1 MKAAV
6 VQMVSGTAVAA
17 NLQRAEALL
26 EEAAAQGA
34 TLAVLPEYFCLM
46 GRTDRDKV
54 DAREAPGH
62 GPVQDFLASTAR
74 RLGLWIAAGTVPLQT
89 PEAGR
94 VFNTTWVYAPDG
106 HGVARYDKIHLFAFD
121 RGSEHYDEA
130 ASIVPGTAPQTF
142 TLPDPAATDGDG
154 WRVGLSICYDLR
166 FPELYRALSGAVS
179 DHSAPCDAMLVPAA
193 FTHTTGKAHWEVLLR
208 ARAIENQCYVLASA
222 QGGTH
227 ENGRRTFGHSMI
239 IDPWGEV
246 VAALDEGEG
255 VACAE
260 LSADRLREVREQLP
274 ALRHRRLA

>member
-6 VQMVSGTAVAA
+6 VQMVSGTTIAT
-17 NLQRAEALL
+17 NLRRAEALL
-26 EEAAAQGA
+26 EEAAAQRA

-46 GRTDRDKV
+46 GRTDHDKI

-62 GPVQDFLASTAR
+62 GPIQDFLAATAR

-89 PEAGR
+89 PEPGR

-106 HGVARYDKIHLFAFD
+106 SSIARYDKIHLFAFD
-121 RGSEHYDEA
+121 RGTEHYDEA
-130 ASIVPGTAPQTF
+130 ASIVPGTAPQAF
-142 TLPDPAATDGDG
+142 TLPDAAATDGLG
-154 WRVGLSICYDLR
+154 WRIGLSICYDLR
-166 FPELYRALSGAVS
+166 FPELYRALSAV
-179 DHSAPCDAMLVPAA
+179 PCDAMLVPAA

-239 IDPWGEV
+239 VDPWGEALAV
-246 VAALDEGEG
+246 LDEGEG
-255 VACAE
+255 VICAE
-260 LSADRLREVREQLP
+260 LSAARLREVREQLP
-274 ALRHRRLA
+274 ALRHRRLG